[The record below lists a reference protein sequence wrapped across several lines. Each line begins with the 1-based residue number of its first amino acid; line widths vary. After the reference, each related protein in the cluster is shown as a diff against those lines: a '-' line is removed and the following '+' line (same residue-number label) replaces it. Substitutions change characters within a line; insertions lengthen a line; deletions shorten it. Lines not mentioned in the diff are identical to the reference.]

1 MKMLKLRYK
10 KLCRGIRFKLIGG
23 SSKKTHSTAAA
34 GSTDHQKGSPRSS
47 SSSSSS
53 LSPSSS
59 SLSSFSSS
67 SSSSSSSSYNN
78 NGEIKWEVRP
88 GGMLVQKRQNVD
100 DHSTTSTE
108 ELITLRVST
117 VSQFHDISIE
127 ATSTFGELKMV
138 LALVTNLEPKEQRLL
153 FKGKEREDSEYLHMV
168 GVRDKDKVLLLQDPA
183 IKDMKL
189 RSNATFSSVHH
200 VNHTLPYRTITV

>member
-23 SSKKTHSTAAA
+23 SSKKTPSTAAA
-34 GSTDHQKGSPRSS
+34 GSTDHQKGSPR

-67 SSSSSSSSYNN
+67 SSSSSSSSYSN
-78 NGEIKWEVRP
+78 NGEINWEVRP

-100 DHSTTSTE
+100 DHSTTSTG

-117 VSQFHDISIE
+117 VSQFHDITIE

-138 LALVTNLEPKEQRLL
+138 LALVTNLEPKEQRVL

-189 RSNATFSSVHH
+189 RSNATFSPVHH